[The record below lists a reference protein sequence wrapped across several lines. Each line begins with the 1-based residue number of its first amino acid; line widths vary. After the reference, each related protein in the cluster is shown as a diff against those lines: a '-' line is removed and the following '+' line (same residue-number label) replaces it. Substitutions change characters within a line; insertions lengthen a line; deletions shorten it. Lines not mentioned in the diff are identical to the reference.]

1 MTFLAWLLTLIGGPP
16 PFAPTASPWSSA
28 PSSSVC
34 LLRDDGLL
42 LAPVYLNGEG
52 PFLFLVD
59 TAGTHTLVSHRL
71 GARLRLRAAAV
82 DATEE
87 PARRI
92 ESLGRSRAAVSGL
105 VDELRVDDERFVQA
119 PVLLTALSAL
129 RALDPRIEGVLGQD
143 LLGTRHHMLDYASG
157 RLRFDADGAIR
168 RSLSGIPVPLA
179 WSHRRPMLTAVTGSD
194 GVGERR
200 RLLRLVLD
208 SAATHAVLLDD
219 DTRPDVRA
227 LARRERPEESRRLTT
242 HGGDHVVPLLRLDR
256 LVLPTAILDEVEAV
270 VTPLPT
276 GQQRAEDG
284 LLPTRL
290 FSALYFDADTRT
302 VLLNPVRK
310 TRETV
315 PRATELTVR

>member
-1 MTFLAWLLTLIGGPP
+1 MILLAWLLTLIGGAPP
-16 PFAPTASPWSSA
+16 ASPTAARSSSA
-28 PSSSVC
+28 SSAVC

-42 LAPVYLNGEG
+42 LAPVHLNGEG

-59 TAGTHTLVSHRL
+59 TAGTHTLVSKRL
-71 GARLRLRAAAV
+71 GARLLLTTPAA
-82 DATEE
+82 E

-105 VDELRVDDERFVQA
+105 VDELRVDDERFSQA
-119 PVLLTALSAL
+119 PVLLTALSPL

-143 LLGTRHHMLDYASG
+143 LLGTRNHMLDYADG
-157 RLRFDADGAIR
+157 RLRFDADGSIR

-194 GVGERR
+194 AAGERR

-219 DTRPDVRA
+219 DARPDVRA
-227 LARRERPEESRRLTT
+227 LARHERPAERRLLST
-242 HGGDHVVPLLRLDR
+242 HGGDRVVPVLRLDR
-256 LVLPTAILDEVEAV
+256 LVLPTAILDAVEAV
-270 VTPLPT
+270 VTPLPAD
-276 GQQRAEDG
+276 QQRVEDG

-290 FSALYFDADTRT
+290 FSTLYFDAETRT

-310 TRETV
+310 TRETI
-315 PRATELTVR
+315 PRATELTVH